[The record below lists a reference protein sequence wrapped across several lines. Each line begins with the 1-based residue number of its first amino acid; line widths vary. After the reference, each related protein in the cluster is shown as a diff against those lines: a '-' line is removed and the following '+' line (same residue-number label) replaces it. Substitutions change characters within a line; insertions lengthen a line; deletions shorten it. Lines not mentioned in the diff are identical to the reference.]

1 MAFQW
6 RQDMPANLVELAV
19 GKCLIAEM
27 DESRWTE
34 LGLVTGTKDRIYEHP
49 RLLRSLRFGD
59 DDYDG
64 HVYDMVP
71 LLLGDDELRWGAP
84 PPPQDIQV
92 RFPRLGLVAD
102 FLDLPAWL
110 AVNEPASSRGCFS
123 STTWRRRSRTDRAV
137 RGGVGSGEAWSGR
150 DATTD

>member
-1 MAFQW
+1 MSPTRANSRYPERLFGPTICLSRRVNSYSEGMAFQW

-84 PPPQDIQV
+84 PPPGHSGSIPAA
-92 RFPRLGLVAD
+92 RF
-102 FLDLPAWL
+102 
-110 AVNEPASSRGCFS
+110 GC
-123 STTWRRRSRTDRAV
+123 
-137 RGGVGSGEAWSGR
+137 
-150 DATTD
+150 